1 MDQRPQY
8 RIEAMKPKKRPKTND
23 VKRGPAVNAAYKHF
37 GLKTDPFTTLSLQK
51 SNLDYFVGREE
62 LIDRL
67 SSALFSVSNVGV
79 AGEPGVGKSS
89 VLQLLRNGVPS
100 SFHCVSIGV
109 PLDDAAY
116 FLREL
121 LREMLVVIPKVPGL
135 NLQEIG
141 RRLEKEDLS
150 KNAVLSLVRSIVS
163 RLKKP
168 LLVFVDDLEKIK
180 GDRVQHLTRSERT
193 LQLLEEL
200 KSLLELSNA
209 AFVMALQEEF
219 YAKVSQVV
227 KEGAEP
233 TVLGLFKHMVLVERF
248 TQKELKEILALRLKR
263 AGFKKNVEEFLE
275 PEALTL
281 ALSLA
286 SGNCRRFIFLLS
298 EGMYRG
304 YRRKGSRV
312 EFQDLFEAV
321 NEHLKLDLVCKK
333 LLYFLSKSGRAVAS
347 NSDLQAFMGLDM
359 ISIARRLEMLS
370 KNRLAEMVDIA
381 DGVKVYALPG
391 SRETAVPVGAKP
403 QVKVTRS
410 SLGEKIYDLL
420 GREEDEGKN

>member
-1 MDQRPQY
+1 
-8 RIEAMKPKKRPKTND
+8 MKRKKTQKRNSKVSTPKT
-23 VKRGPAVNAAYKHF
+23 GSAYRHF

-51 SNLDYFVGREE
+51 HNLDYFVGREA

-67 SSALFSVSNVGV
+67 SSAMISVSNVGL

-89 VLQLLRNGVPS
+89 LLQLLRDQVPGEFYS
-100 SFHCVSIGV
+100 VSIGV
-109 PLDDAAY
+109 PLDNASY
-116 FLREL
+116 FLSEL

-135 NLQEIG
+135 NLKEIS
-141 RRLEKEDLS
+141 RRLETESLS
-150 KNAVLSLVRSIVS
+150 KNVVFSLIRSIVS

-180 GDRVQHLTRSERT
+180 GDRIQHLTRSERT

-200 KSLLELSNA
+200 KSLLELPRVG
-209 AFVMALQEEF
+209 FLMALQEEF
-219 YAKVSQVV
+219 YSKVSQVV

-233 TVLGLFKHMVLVERF
+233 TVLGLFKHMVLVEKF
-248 TQKELKEILALRLKR
+248 SQAELQEILALRLSR
-263 AGFKKNVEEFLE
+263 AGFKKATGEFLE

-281 ALSLA
+281 ALSMA
-286 SGNCRRFIFLLS
+286 GGNARRFLYLLS
-298 EGMYRG
+298 EGMYRA

-347 NSDLQAFMGLDM
+347 NSDLQAFMGLDV
-359 ISIARRLEMLS
+359 ISIGRRLEVLS
-370 KNRLAEMVDIA
+370 KNRLAEIVDVA
-381 DGVKVYALPG
+381 DGAKVYALPG
-391 SRETAVPVGAKP
+391 SRVAVEASSSKP
-403 QVKVTRS
+403 QVKMTQS
-410 SLGEKIYDLL
+410 AMGEKIYNLL
-420 GREEDEGKN
+420 GGEKEEDN